1 VASVGNKLQAGRF
14 LFPVGTKLFL
24 CLKTSRPILGP
35 TQSPILWVSRSL
47 SLRGIRG
54 TTSPPARGHVACKG
68 TTLTLHIAVEQYPY
82 VVISRTLSEV
92 TNFT

>member
-1 VASVGNKLQAGRF
+1 MASIGNKLQAGRF

-35 TQSPILWVSRSL
+35 TQSPVVWVQRSL
-47 SLRGIRG
+47 SLRGKRG

-68 TTLTLHIAVEQYPY
+68 TTLTYMLRSNSIR
-82 VVISRTLSEV
+82 IS
-92 TNFT
+92 